1 MYNMHKKDCFDLVLM
16 YIDNGL
22 VLMYNTDINKN
33 NHTPNEREV
42 KEMKK
47 DINTIMKELA
57 EMTAML
63 EETSAIVESLKDE
76 VKAYMTE
83 QGVDEVV
90 TENGEKATWRE
101 VISNRFDSTAFKK
114 SEWGELYKE
123 FTKPTKSKRFTFN
136 A

>member
-1 MYNMHKKDCFDLVLM
+1 
-16 YIDNGL
+16 
-22 VLMYNTDINKN
+22 
-33 NHTPNEREV
+33 
-42 KEMKK
+42 MKK
-47 DINTIMKELA
+47 DINAIMKELA

>member
-1 MYNMHKKDCFDLVLM
+1 MYNMHKKDCFALVLM